1 MQIIALPFLFFNLK
15 GVPIIMKILLKNYLL
30 QNTSKMMAAI
40 PPSQR
45 IPMPPQIPEIFR
57 SRKPLPGTANF

>member
-1 MQIIALPFLFFNLK
+1 
-15 GVPIIMKILLKNYLL
+15 MKVLLKNYLL
-30 QNTSKMMAAI
+30 QNTSKMMAVL

-57 SRKPLPGTANF
+57 SRKLLPEPQTFYQC